1 MTSTSGPAPGGR
13 AGSDVAGDTV
23 DSDLAADLAGTDGAG
38 DMTGGDVARDLAGS
52 DGTGGQTVG
61 EPGSATAADFDA
73 GPAWARYLPPALAL
87 ALSLWG
93 ITTPSFWRD
102 EAATLAAVRRPFG
115 GLIAML
121 GNVDAVHAAYYIM
134 VWPLVHVIGAGEFV
148 VRLPSAVATAVAAA
162 AVAAIGRRL
171 ISSWAGLMAG
181 LMFAVLPAV
190 TRYAQEARSYAM
202 VIAVAA
208 IASYVLVRAVGAAP
222 ERRRRWLVGYGVSL
236 AAVGILNIFALLLIP
251 AHAVTI
257 VLDYRRRAGGPDS
270 RRLVIGWL
278 IAAAASVV
286 VASPLLVLGWSER
299 GQISW
304 LAVNKS
310 SSGLGTLLTLDGS
323 ILVTFAVVAVIG
335 ISLVVSSE
343 AGRERLQA
351 AWPWPMIE
359 LTVPWLALPPLILLT
374 GSLITPLYTSRYIL
388 MCLPALALICGA
400 ALAAL
405 GRIAGPVALAAI
417 LLAGLP
423 TQLTQRGPAGHYD
436 DIRSLDKVVAVQA
449 RSGDVVLYA
458 NPNAESFGAAYP
470 YGLDALRNIAL
481 KQAAIPSGTLAG
493 TTAPLAVI
501 RQRLGQVSRVWV
513 VEINKFVQ
521 VPEIE
526 GLNGLPLGPA
536 MLGLPFHLVKVW
548 HEHGDWLLLYA
559 HN

>member
-1 MTSTSGPAPGGR
+1 
-13 AGSDVAGDTV
+13 
-23 DSDLAADLAGTDGAG
+23 
-38 DMTGGDVARDLAGS
+38 
-52 DGTGGQTVG
+52 
-61 EPGSATAADFDA
+61 
-73 GPAWARYLPPALAL
+73 
-87 ALSLWG
+87 
-93 ITTPSFWRD
+93 
-102 EAATLAAVRRPFG
+102 
-115 GLIAML
+115 
-121 GNVDAVHAAYYIM
+121 
-134 VWPLVHVIGAGEFV
+134 
-148 VRLPSAVATAVAAA
+148 
-162 AVAAIGRRL
+162 
-171 ISSWAGLMAG
+171 MAG